1 MMKLVLPY
9 IKEKR
14 KTIVVLIFCAIVIK
28 LIAFLYGA
36 KTVDTNYA
44 LFICFVGV
52 GLTACADFVK
62 YVGKYRKLEYLKR
75 KLAYEM
81 GEFPEPEGLLEQM
94 YQEMISKLHRSQKE
108 LVSSMDI
115 SAKEAEEYY
124 MLWAHQIKTP
134 ISAMNLL
141 LQAGEADPKILSA
154 ELFKIE
160 QYVEM
165 VLHYLREKQMSQ
177 DMVLNRYSLS
187 EIIKTAI
194 KKYSRLFILQKI
206 KLNFEPMEVTV
217 LTDEKWLLFALE
229 QIISNALKYTNEGS
243 VSIYMDKEN
252 ENLLII
258 EDTGIGISAEDLPR
272 VVERGFT
279 GYNGRSNQKSTG
291 LGLYLTKEVLKKL
304 GHRLQLESQV
314 GKGTKVMIDFSRD
327 FFNENSI
334 E

>member
-52 GLTACADFVK
+52 GLIACADFVK

-291 LGLYLTKEVLKKL
+291 LGLYLTKEVLNKL

-314 GKGTKVMIDFSRD
+314 GKGTKVMIDFSR
-327 FFNENSI
+327 E
-334 E
+334 